1 MRLVR
6 LLAIVVLSP
15 LVLALSSPPPS
26 APTPMQQLFMLK
38 EVKPDVKKVG
48 VLWNENSS
56 QRDALMPKIKR
67 AAATTQLELYISYVG
82 SIKDVGP
89 RFRKLIRENEI
100 DVLWLVENDGVVDT
114 QIAQSFLIENAAKS
128 GLPIVAPS
136 ADWVN
141 KGAAITF
148 IEGAEGVQ
156 FVVNESVAKATSIV
170 IPEKYQQRTEFLTMN

>member
-1 MRLVR
+1 MRLFR
-6 LLAIVVLSP
+6 LLAVVVIAP
-15 LVLALSSPPPS
+15 LFLALSSPPPP
-26 APTPMQQLFMLK
+26 APTPTQQLFMLK

-48 VLWNENSS
+48 VLWNEKSG
-56 QRDALMPKIKR
+56 QRDALMPKLNR
-67 AAATTQLELYISYVG
+67 AAAATQIELYVSYVG

-89 RFRKLIRENEI
+89 RFRKLIRDNGI

-114 QIAQSFLIENAAKS
+114 KIAQSFLIEHAAKN

-136 ADWVN
+136 PDWVN

-170 IPEKYQQRTEFLTMN
+170 IPEKYQQRTEFLTLN